1 MLYDKE
7 IPKLLNIKWRY
18 EGEGEFI
25 IYQHPITGML
35 DILNPVASI
44 IFANCDGV
52 NSVEDICSKIQSEYV
67 DVDRDTINEDVC
79 SFINYLIKEEILFLV

>member
-25 IYQHPITGML
+25 IYQHPMTGML

-52 NSVEDICSKIQSEYV
+52 NSVEDICSKIQGEYV
-67 DVDRDTINEDVC
+67 DVDRDTINDDVC
-79 SFINYLIKEEILFLV
+79 SFINYLIKEEIL

>member
-7 IPKLLNIKWRY
+7 IPELLNIKWRY

-52 NSVEDICSKIQSEYV
+52 NSVEDICSKIQGEYV
-67 DVDRDTINEDVC
+67 DVDRDTINDDVC

>member
-7 IPKLLNIKWRY
+7 IPKLLNIKWRF
-18 EGEGEFI
+18 EGDGEFI

-44 IFANCDGV
+44 IFANCDGK
-52 NSVEDICSKIQSEYV
+52 NSVKDICSKIHSKYE
-67 DVDRDTINEDVC
+67 DIDTDIINKDVC
-79 SFINYLIKEEILFLV
+79 SFIDYLIKEEVLFLV

>member
-1 MLYDKE
+1 
-7 IPKLLNIKWRY
+7 
-18 EGEGEFI
+18 
-25 IYQHPITGML
+25 ML

-52 NSVEDICSKIQSEYV
+52 NSVEDICSKIQSEFV

>member
-18 EGEGEFI
+18 EGDGEFI

-44 IFANCDGV
+44 IFANCDGT
-52 NSVEDICSKIQSEYV
+52 NSVKDICSKIHSRYA
-67 DVDRDTINEDVC
+67 DVDTDIINKDVC
-79 SFINYLIKEEILFLV
+79 SFIDYLIKEEVLFLI